1 MKDTLIIEHLRRG
14 DEEAFKYI
22 YERHYVLLCRFANQI
37 LNDAALS
44 EEVVDDAIF
53 YLWEHR
59 REIEITYSVRAYLM
73 RAVRNRCLNEL
84 QSLRHREELHFSSF
98 MLPENMDF
106 LDSVFVEE
114 NQPLGVLLERELE
127 DELTRSIEE
136 LPVECR
142 TVFKKSR
149 FEQKKYEEI
158 ALELGISINTVK
170 YHIKNAISSSKAF
183 GQLFAFI
190 DYLYFYGYL
199 KKYKI
204 STTLILDFFVLYIKQ
219 RNYAT
224 GRTY

>member
-22 YERHYVLLCRFANQI
+22 YEHHYVLLCRFANQI

-84 QSLRHREELHFSSF
+84 QSLSHREELHFSSF
-98 MLPENMDF
+98 MLPENMEF

-114 NQPLGVLLERELE
+114 NQPLGVLLEQELE
-127 DELTRSIEE
+127 DELTRS
-136 LPVECR
+136 
-142 TVFKKSR
+142 VFKKSR

-170 YHIKNAISSSKAF
+170 YHIKNALALLQKR
-183 GQLFAFI
+183 L
-190 DYLYFYGYL
+190 DNYLHL
-199 KKYKI
+199 
-204 STTLILDFFVLYIKQ
+204 LIIYIFMDI
-219 RNYAT
+219 
-224 GRTY
+224 

>member
-170 YHIKNAISSSKAF
+170 YHIKNALSLLQKR
-183 GQLFAFI
+183 LDNYLHFI

-199 KKYKI
+199 KKYI

>member
-84 QSLRHREELHFSSF
+84 QSLSHREELHFSSF
-98 MLPENMDF
+98 MLPENMEF

-114 NQPLGVLLERELE
+114 NQPLGVLLEQELE

-142 TVFKKSR
+142 T
-149 FEQKKYEEI
+149 
-158 ALELGISINTVK
+158 
-170 YHIKNAISSSKAF
+170 
-183 GQLFAFI
+183 FI

-199 KKYKI
+199 KKYI
-204 STTLILDFFVLYIKQ
+204 FSTTLILDFFVLYIKQ
-219 RNYAT
+219 QSYAT

>member
-1 MKDTLIIEHLRRG
+1 MKDTLIIEHLRKG
-14 DEEAFKYI
+14 DEAAFKYI
-22 YERHYVLLCRFANQI
+22 YECHYVLLCRFANQI

-170 YHIKNAISSSKAF
+170 YHIKKALSLL
-183 GQLFAFI
+183 QKRL
-190 DYLYFYGYL
+190 DNYLHL
-199 KKYKI
+199 
-204 STTLILDFFVLYIKQ
+204 LIIYIFMDI
-219 RNYAT
+219 
-224 GRTY
+224 

>member
-22 YERHYVLLCRFANQI
+22 YEHHYVLLCRFANQI

-84 QSLRHREELHFSSF
+84 QSLSHREELHFSSF
-98 MLPENMDF
+98 MLPENMEF

-114 NQPLGVLLERELE
+114 NQPLGVLLEQELGRHAAQLGELHLQCQAQYALGRHDADQRELPSARR
-127 DELTRSIEE
+127 L
-136 LPVECR
+136 
-142 TVFKKSR
+142 
-149 FEQKKYEEI
+149 EQQDRIHRAER
-158 ALELGISINTVK
+158 GHNP
-170 YHIKNAISSSKAF
+170 
-183 GQLFAFI
+183 
-190 DYLYFYGYL
+190 D
-199 KKYKI
+199 
-204 STTLILDFFVLYIKQ
+204 
-219 RNYAT
+219 
-224 GRTY
+224 